1 MKKLILLSIL
11 ATLMV
16 GCTSQPVMKDSK
28 NKDEILS
35 GNDVNAFALRFDA
48 LISIGDHYTY
58 SDSTV
63 TITRN

>member
-1 MKKLILLSIL
+1 MKKLLLLGIL
-11 ATLMV
+11 AMTMV

-28 NKDEILS
+28 NKSDVLS

-48 LISIGDHYTY
+48 LVSTGDHYTY

-63 TITRN
+63 TITGK